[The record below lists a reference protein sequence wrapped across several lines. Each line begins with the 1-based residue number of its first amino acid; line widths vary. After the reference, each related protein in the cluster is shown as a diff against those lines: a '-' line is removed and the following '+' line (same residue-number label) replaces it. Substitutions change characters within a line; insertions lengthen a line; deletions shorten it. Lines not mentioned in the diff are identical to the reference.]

1 MKQES
6 SEFTSADVPRFF
18 DQLLEIDM
26 RQTAARL
33 EAASD
38 RMQELAARIPDTR
51 SGDAEWNAKEV
62 LAHVAVLSR
71 AYGVFAY
78 MIANGRLREMD
89 LGAIISQR
97 DAYGE
102 ELAARP
108 IPEIVA
114 EAVKQHQR
122 TLKFMASATTEQFK
136 TRAKTEHGD
145 IPVDHILRL
154 PLVVHLEDHLDQIE
168 RLLDGA
174 AGAGDGAAITEP
186 ADALQA

>member
-6 SEFTSADVPRFF
+6 AGFTSADVPRFF
-18 DQLLEIDM
+18 DQLLDIDM

-33 EAASD
+33 EAASA
-38 RMQELAARIPDTR
+38 RMQALAARVPDER
-51 SGDAEWNAKEV
+51 STDGEWNAKEV

-78 MIANGRLREMD
+78 MVAHGRLSEMD

-97 DAYGE
+97 DVVGE
-102 ELAARP
+102 ELASRTV
-108 IPEIVA
+108 PEIVA

-122 TLKFMASATTEQFK
+122 TLKFMASATPEQFK
-136 TRAKTEHGD
+136 ARVKTEHGE
-145 IPVDHILRL
+145 IPVEHLLRL
-154 PLVVHLEDHLDQIE
+154 PLLVHLEDHLDQIE
-168 RLLDGA
+168 RLLDA
-174 AGAGDGAAITEP
+174 EAGAGALSQP